1 MGESGAVDT
10 GNEMVLGNI
19 VDRLHSFVGKE
30 AAKKWKLPSEVAA
43 CCEFFKDR
51 WDAGDSRKA
60 VAITVLASRLA
71 RWCLI
76 GGSTLKNNILHDSA
90 VKELGLDAGQ
100 MDQFFEEK
108 HEVMDS
114 VRFFR

>member
-30 AAKKWKLPSEVAA
+30 AAKKWKLPPEVAA